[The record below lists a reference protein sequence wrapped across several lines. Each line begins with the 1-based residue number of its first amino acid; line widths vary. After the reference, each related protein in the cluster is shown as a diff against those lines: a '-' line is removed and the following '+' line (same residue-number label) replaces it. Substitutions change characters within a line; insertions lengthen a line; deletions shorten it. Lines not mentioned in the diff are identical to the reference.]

1 MGKLSNADLVAEL
14 ASKKLTLSD
23 TTKPYENLSSPITVL
38 CENQHTIET
47 NLKTIRM
54 ANFKCPVCAG
64 ASSKNDAA
72 STHTIP
78 PKKGYRIIGIDN
90 ATQRFGISMFENG
103 KLIYYNLFTFSGD
116 VVSRLNQIRDLL
128 ENIIIPIWEPDFIE
142 FEDVQLQ
149 GQAFA
154 TYEVLVKLVG
164 LLEMSCDRFGISYEK
179 IRSNIWRSHF
189 VINGKDRQKEKEK
202 AIQLVKQMY
211 SITVGDDVAEAILIG
226 KFRVDLKNRT
236 EIKNLF

>member
-1 MGKLSNADLVAEL
+1 MGKLSNVELVAEL
-14 ASKKLTLSD
+14 ALKKLTLSD
-23 TTKPYENLSSPITVL
+23 ITKPYENLSSPITVL
-38 CENQHTIET
+38 CENKHVIET

-54 ANFKCPVCAG
+54 VNFKCPVCAG

-78 PKKGYRIIGIDN
+78 LKQGYRIVGIDN
-90 ATQRFGISMFENG
+90 ATQRFGVSMFENG

-116 VVSRLNQIRDLL
+116 VVNRLNQIRDLI
-128 ENIIIPIWEPDFIE
+128 ENTIIPVWEPDFIE

-164 LLEMSCDRFGISYEK
+164 LLEMSCSRFGISYEK

-202 AIQLVKQMY
+202 SIQLVKQMY
-211 SITVGDDVAEAILIG
+211 GITVGDDIAEAILIG

>member
-1 MGKLSNADLVAEL
+1 MAKISNKDLVAEL
-14 ASKKLTLSD
+14 ALKNLTLSN
-23 TTKPYENLSSPITVL
+23 TSKAYENLSSTITVI
-38 CENQHTIET
+38 CNNEHTIET

-54 ANFKCPVCAG
+54 VNFRCPFCAG
-64 ASSKNDAA
+64 ATSKSEAA
-72 STHTIP
+72 SNHNLP
-78 PKKGYRIIGIDN
+78 AKKGYRIIGIDN

-116 VVSRLNQIRDLL
+116 VVGRLNQIRDLV
-128 ENIIIPIWEPDFIE
+128 ENIIIPIWEPDFIQ

-154 TYEVLVKLVG
+154 TYEILVKLVG
-164 LLEMSCDRFGISYEK
+164 LLEMSCDRFGVSYEK

-189 VINGKDRQKEKEK
+189 VINGRDRQKEKEK